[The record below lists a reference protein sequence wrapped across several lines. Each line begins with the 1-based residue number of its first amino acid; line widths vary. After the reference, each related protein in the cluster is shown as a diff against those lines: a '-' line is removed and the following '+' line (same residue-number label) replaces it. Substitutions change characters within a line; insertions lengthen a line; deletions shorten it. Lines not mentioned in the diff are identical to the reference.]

1 MKEEFYVRSQ
11 DVKDNR
17 KQRDVLI
24 VTGDVNAIVGEENWD
39 YDKVMASMGWD
50 SEMIKEKGYANCA
63 I

>member
-11 DVKDNR
+11 DVKDSR